1 MGRKNYNT
9 YIKKLKEEKKRK
21 KKEEKRQKMED
32 RKEQDSAT
40 SFQDMI
46 AYVDEFGNI
55 VSEPP
60 EDDEENNTSESKS

>member
-21 KKEEKRQKMED
+21 KKEEKRQKMEE
-32 RKEQDSAT
+32 RKEQDTNT

-60 EDDEENNTSESKS
+60 EENEEKNNSEDKS